1 MKFWASVKNRINNR
15 LRRRNRGTIDSDEDN
30 FDYPTVTLTERF
42 DPADPAPAPMN
53 ATTPLRQLTFLYA
66 LTKRWAWEAVAFRC
80 QTHPHEATTREQDV
94 NGDTIL
100 HWACF
105 GSPPLY
111 VIEAILHA
119 CPELATIRN
128 TKGLLPLHTACCY
141 RASPEVIRA
150 LVQKFP
156 DSAAMTIATKE
167 ERGGSTP
174 LHLLCDYGCQA
185 DSLRAILETEAGAA
199 STRKKDRIYRR
210 TALQILNERK
220 NLSEYHSH
228 LAELRR
234 IQGRNPG
241 QPRLFDYE
249 QRPENSFE
257 IVLLLERIKTMGFWE
272 KAQLLALG
280 EYTQQPVSTMEPSN
294 TTVIHALIGL
304 KYCPSSILEMA
315 NFMMPHE
322 LLRKDE
328 HGDLPLHF
336 ACRHANEDVICD
348 VLRAQPKAA
357 SLPNADDLLPLQVYL
372 QRDRKRSWNHVIQKL
387 IIAFPLAIEHL
398 DIDRR
403 LYPLIWSRL
412 ARPSAISGCNSIDAL
427 FLSIQ
432 GNPSCFGR

>member
-1 MKFWASVKNRINNR
+1 M
-15 LRRRNRGTIDSDEDN
+15 DSDEDD
-30 FDYPTVTLTERF
+30 FDHPTVTLTDRIEHVEHVT
-42 DPADPAPAPMN
+42 DPVN
-53 ATTPLRQLTFLYA
+53 ETTPTRQLTFLYA

-80 QTHPHEATTREQDV
+80 QTHPQEALTREQDV

-111 VIEAILHA
+111 AVEAILQA

-141 RASPEVIRA
+141 RASSDVIRT
-150 LVQKFP
+150 LVQAYP
-156 DSAAMTIATKE
+156 ESAAMTIDTKAE
-167 ERGGSTP
+167 QGGSTP

-234 IQGRNPG
+234 LQGRNPG

-249 QRPENSFE
+249 QSHENNFE

-280 EYTQQPVSTMEPSN
+280 EYTRQPVTTIEPPN
-294 TTVIHALIGL
+294 TTIIHALIGL
-304 KYCPSSILEMA
+304 RFCPSSILEMA
-315 NFMMPHE
+315 NFLMPQE

-328 HGDLPLHF
+328 NGDLPLHF
-336 ACRHANEDVICD
+336 AARCANDDVICD

-357 SLPNADDLLPLQVYL
+357 SLPNSDDLLPLQIYL
-372 QRDRKRSWNHVIQKL
+372 QRDRRRSWNHVIQKL

-412 ARPSAISGCNSIDAL
+412 ARPSVSIGCNSLDAL